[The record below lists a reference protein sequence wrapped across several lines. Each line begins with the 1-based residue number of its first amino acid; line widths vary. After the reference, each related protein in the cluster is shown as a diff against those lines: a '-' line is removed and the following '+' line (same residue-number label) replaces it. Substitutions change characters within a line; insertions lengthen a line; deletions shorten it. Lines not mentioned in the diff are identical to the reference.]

1 MQVQAYQFNDGS
13 ALPEVQVGGKLSEQS
28 FNAPLVHQ
36 LVVAYQA
43 NGRLGTKSQKRRSD
57 VRGGSSKPWRQ
68 KGTGRA
74 RAGCKTGPLWRGG
87 GVTFAAK
94 GEQNFSQKMN
104 KKSYRAAL
112 RCIVAQLINES
123 RLVVVD
129 ALALEAP
136 KTKLMQEKL
145 KKLSLSG
152 VVTLVVDEVNE
163 NALLASNNL
172 PLVQYDHVH
181 TIDPVQWL
189 KSQHVV
195 MTQKAFKQL
204 EENLNQ

>member
-1 MQVQAYQFNDGS
+1 MQVQAYQFNDGA
-13 ALPEVQVGGKLSEQS
+13 ALPEVKVGGKLGEQS

-36 LVVAYQA
+36 LIVAYQA
-43 NGRLGTKSQKRRSD
+43 NARLGTKAQKRRSD
-57 VRGGSSKPWRQ
+57 VKSGGRKPWRQ

-104 KKSYRAAL
+104 KKSYRAAM
-112 RCIVAQLINES
+112 RSIIAQLINES

-129 ALALEAP
+129 DLALDAP

-145 KKLSLSG
+145 SKLSLSG
-152 VVTLVVDEVNE
+152 VITLVVDEVNE

-181 TIDPVQWL
+181 VIDPVQWL

-195 MTQKAFKQL
+195 ITQNAFKKL